1 MCFANGDS
9 EERVPGTCRT
19 AYTKH
24 ATGSQR
30 LAFARDAEWFEGR
43 PRLCQKGTDVGASQ
57 RVTIMSKVWLIT
69 GASRGLGHSILEAA
83 LQAGGKVLA
92 SARDIARFADLQARY
107 GERLATFELDVTNEQ
122 QAKEAVSE
130 AVRLFGSLDV
140 LVNNAGY
147 GHIQPF
153 EYVRAEDFRAQIETN
168 LFGVV
173 NLTRAAIPVMR
184 AQGGGHIFQV
194 SSAGGRISSP
204 GLSAYQAA
212 KWAVGGF
219 SDVVGKE
226 VAPFGIRVCTL
237 EPGGMRTEWGHEARA
252 TLQSLPQDYEASLG
266 DFKALMDAYVGHE
279 VGDPERIA
287 KLIVALASR
296 AAVPARLVLGS
307 DAWQVVEAEEQ
318 ARRETMQC
326 WKAVTLAAD
335 FGAAPPAWPS
345 E

>member
-1 MCFANGDS
+1 
-9 EERVPGTCRT
+9 
-19 AYTKH
+19 
-24 ATGSQR
+24 
-30 LAFARDAEWFEGR
+30 
-43 PRLCQKGTDVGASQ
+43 
-57 RVTIMSKVWLIT
+57 MSKVWLIT
-69 GASRGLGHSILEAA
+69 GASRGLGRSLLEAA
-83 LQAGGKVLA
+83 LQDGAQVVA
-92 SARDIARFADLQARY
+92 TARDTARFADLQARY

-122 QAKEAVSE
+122 QAQEAVAE
-130 AVRLFGSLDV
+130 AVRRFGRLDV
-140 LVNNAGY
+140 LINNAGY

-153 EYVRAEDFRAQIETN
+153 EHVHAEDFRAQIETN

-184 AQGGGHIFQV
+184 AQGGGHIFQI
-194 SSAGGRISSP
+194 SSAGGRISTP

-226 VAPFGIRVCTL
+226 VAPFGIRICTL
-237 EPGGMRTEWGHEARA
+237 EPGGMRTDWGHEARA
-252 TLQSLPQDYEASLG
+252 TLQHLPPDYAASLG

-296 AAVPARLVLGS
+296 STVPARLVLGS
-307 DAWQVVEAEEQ
+307 DAWQVVEAEEL
-318 ARRETMQC
+318 ARRETMQS
-326 WKAVTLAAD
+326 WKPVTLAAD
-335 FGAAPPAWPS
+335 FGAASPAWPS